1 MKKNEKTAENR
12 RVENFIP
19 QISFRK
25 FEERSKVIIW

>member
-19 QISFRK
+19 QITFRK
-25 FEERSKVIIW
+25 FDERSNDFIW